1 MKQLVQDLKTGE
13 LSVIEAPPPALN
25 SKGVLVH
32 NLFSVVSAG
41 TERATVE
48 VGQRSLLRQALA
60 RPDLAKQVW
69 DRVKHEGFSST
80 LSKVKAQL
88 ESYRALGYSSAGVVL
103 EGGLETEGYAPGDLV
118 ACAGGGYANHAEIVS
133 VPQNLCAK
141 VPPGLL
147 PEAAAFATLGAIAL
161 QGIRQAELC
170 LGGTVAII
178 GLGLVGQLSIQL
190 VKAAGCR
197 VIGIDLRPQSVERAL
212 AAGADRATLRHDPN
226 LKGWVAELSGGRGVD
241 AAIICASTKSND
253 PVELAAELLRD
264 RGRVVVVGD
273 VGMEISR
280 AIWYEKELELRLS
293 RSYGPGR
300 YDPAYEE
307 KGADYPI
314 GYVRWTEKRNMEAF
328 LQLLAEGKISSEKLI
343 THRFPIECAAE
354 AYNVLL
360 GGKDEYSIGILL
372 EYPPASATQTY
383 AKVVAVAGPA
393 TAENSPRLTSCKDR
407 VQLGVI
413 GAGSFAQAYL
423 LPALKAHPNVVL
435 RGLVTATSAKAR
447 TVAGKFGFA
456 YCSGDHRDLLA
467 DAAIDAVVIATRHDL
482 HGPLTAEALRA
493 GKAVFVEKPLVLD
506 ESELKEVISAY
517 QESKSAGGRDP
528 ALMVGFNRRFAELVE
543 QIRCAWGAKVGPWVL
558 QYRVNA
564 GPLPRRHWLRDP
576 EQGGGR
582 LLGEVCHFIDFLQ
595 FLVAAPPVRVFAEM
609 VSSSSLGPEE
619 DNLIVSI
626 KFADGSIGGITYCA
640 VGDPSFPKE
649 RVEYFGDGKAAV
661 IDDFREGLFTAKNKT
676 KKIHRRI
683 QDKGHR
689 REMDA
694 FVNALLRGEPFP
706 ISFNEIVSTT
716 LATLKAAESL
726 KTGTPLDV

>member
-1 MKQLVQDLKTGE
+1 MKQLLQEMKTGE
-13 LSVIEAPPPALN
+13 LSVIETPPPALS

-48 VGQRSLLRQALA
+48 VGQQSLLGKALA

-69 DRVKHEGFSST
+69 EKVKQEGFSST
-80 LSKVKAQL
+80 LSKVMARL

-103 EGGLETEGYAPGDLV
+103 EVGVEAEGYAPGDLV
-118 ACAGGGYANHAEIVS
+118 ACAGGGYANHAEIVF
-133 VPQNLCAK
+133 VPQNLCAG
-141 VPPGLL
+141 VPPGVL
-147 PEAAAFATLGAIAL
+147 PEAAALATLGAIAL
-161 QGIRQAELC
+161 QGVRQAAPC
-170 LGGTVAII
+170 LGETVAII

-190 VKAAGCR
+190 AKAAGCR

-212 AAGADRATLRHDPN
+212 SAGADRAALRHDAN
-226 LKGWVAELSGGRGVD
+226 LKNWVAELAGGRGVD

-273 VGMEISR
+273 VGMEIPR
-280 AIWYEKELELRLS
+280 AIYYQKELELRLS

-328 LQLLAEGKISSEKLI
+328 LHLLAEGKISAEKLI
-343 THRFPIECAAE
+343 THRFPIERATE
-354 AYNVLL
+354 AYNLL
-360 GGKDEYSIGILL
+360 LDTKGEYSIAILL
-372 EYPPASATQTY
+372 EYPPVRATQTN
-383 AKVVAVAGPA
+383 AKVVAVGGPA
-393 TAENSPRLTSCKDR
+393 AAENRPRPITCKDK
-407 VQLGVI
+407 VQLGII
-413 GAGSFAQAYL
+413 GAGSFAQAHL
-423 LPALKAHPNVVL
+423 LPALKAHPKVVL
-435 RGLVTATSAKAR
+435 QGLATATSSKAR

-456 YCSGDHRDLLA
+456 YCSGDYRDLLA

-482 HGPLTAEALRA
+482 HGPLVAEALRA
-493 GKAVFVEKPLVLD
+493 GKAVFVEKPLALS

-517 QESKSAGGRDP
+517 QESKSAGGREP

-543 QIRCAWGAKVGPWVL
+543 QIRSSWGAKVGPWVL

-564 GPLPRRHWLRDP
+564 GPLPSGHWLRDP
-576 EQGGGR
+576 KQGGGR

-595 FLVAAPPVRVFAEM
+595 FLVTAPPVRVYAEM
-609 VSSSSLGPEE
+609 VSSSNLGPEE

-640 VGDPSFPKE
+640 AGDPSFPKE
-649 RVEYFGDGKAAV
+649 RIEYFGDGKAAV
-661 IDDFREGLFTAKNKT
+661 IDDFREGLFTANNKT
-676 KKIHRRI
+676 KKIHLRV

-716 LATLKAAESL
+716 LATLKAFESL